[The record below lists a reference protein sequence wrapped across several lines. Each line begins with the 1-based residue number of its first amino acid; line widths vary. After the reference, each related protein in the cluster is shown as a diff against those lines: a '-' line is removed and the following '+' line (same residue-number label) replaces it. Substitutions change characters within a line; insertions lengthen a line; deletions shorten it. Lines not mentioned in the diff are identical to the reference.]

1 MSSQHKIE
9 ANWKEVIAKASGIV
23 ARMLASTFDVPRLRH
38 IPVREP
44 SRAEIEHWLRE
55 RK

>member
-1 MSSQHKIE
+1 MSSKRNIE
-9 ANWKEVIAKASGIV
+9 TNWRRFIGEVSGIV
-23 ARMLASTFDVPRLRH
+23 ARMLVSTFEVPRMRH

-44 SRAEIEHWLRE
+44 SRAEIEHWLRA